1 MYAKYRRRFEYAID
15 RIDAD
20 FHFGFHHVTTNFFV
34 KSSLSKLDFD
44 LAAYVDDTAS
54 SRIVIGLKS
63 MITLDSLHEEHHF
76 DVLKWISNCRKHLWP
91 PPRSGQHKVSEDSV
105 MLDIA
110 RHILVPLCQEVT
122 MEKRFE
128 IFLKSQQPMP
138 YVDVHIKTKDIGM
151 GSVDTWHGTP
161 DSRVRGAEILLSSRI
176 CYEDEDDI
184 RANSSGDESIVS
196 DGTTANIEGK
206 VTAKDLAQVV
216 GTCVISSFTEKS
228 VHPEQSPLVPSFL
241 VDKDKFRVVLY
252 NCEKDLLLI
261 SDLKLLSTNGYL
273 SQSSMAFL
281 WIMINHR

>member
-1 MYAKYRRRFEYAID
+1 MYRRRFEY

-20 FHFGFHHVTTNFFV
+20 FRFGFHHMTTNFFV
-34 KSSLSKLDFD
+34 KSLLSRLDFD

-54 SRIVIGLKS
+54 SWIAIGLKS
-63 MITLDSLHEEHHF
+63 IITLDSLNEEHHF
-76 DVLKWISNCRKHLWP
+76 DVLKWISNCKKHLWP
-91 PPRSGQHKVSEDSV
+91 PPRFGQHKVSEYSV

-110 RHILVPLCQEVT
+110 WHILVPLCQEVT

-128 IFLKSQQPMP
+128 TFLKSQQPMP
-138 YVDVHIKTKDIGM
+138 YVDVHIKTKDIGL

-161 DSRVRGAEILLSSRI
+161 DSRVRGAEVLLSSRI

-206 VTAKDLAQVV
+206 VTAKDASLAQVV

-228 VHPEQSPLVPSFL
+228 VHPEQSPLVPRFL

-261 SDLKLLSTNGYL
+261 SDPKLLSTNGCL
-273 SQSSMAFL
+273 SQSFMAFL
-281 WIMINHR
+281 WIMLNHR

>member
-1 MYAKYRRRFEYAID
+1 MMD
-15 RIDAD
+15 DAELLQ
-20 FHFGFHHVTTNFFV
+20 V
-34 KSSLSKLDFD
+34 KSTVNVSSSYYYTNMSLGPDIE
-44 LAAYVDDTAS
+44 YMDDGSYTMKYKTFSPSSEISRRSRRGES
-54 SRIVIGLKS
+54 SRAEDFKTSIRSRYRNITVENVDMCMPKLKGNICMFSGGGDHVIY
-63 MITLDSLHEEHHF
+63 
-76 DVLKWISNCRKHLWP
+76 R
-91 PPRSGQHKVSEDSV
+91 
-105 MLDIA
+105 
-110 RHILVPLCQEVT
+110 
-122 MEKRFE
+122 
-128 IFLKSQQPMP
+128 
-138 YVDVHIKTKDIGM
+138 

-161 DSRVRGAEILLSSRI
+161 DSRVRGAEVLLSSRI

-206 VTAKDLAQVV
+206 VTAKDANLAQVV

-261 SDLKLLSTNGYL
+261 SDQKLLSTNGYL